1 MTTQQ
6 RASYAQNF
14 VVHKQNTNDV
24 EEEINTA
31 IDAAMISDKPSVSP
45 SSSPPLST
53 VRRPTTPSP
62 LAPYA
67 SLVFYPIGP
76 GLPSPSSSDTQS
88 PSSSPSHPPSSSPT
102 LKPGSTISGHT
113 FLDTNLNGSYETQLD
128 YNFSKVHIWL
138 FTCGGTG
145 QSSMLIGNTLTSIDG
160 IFTFDNLDS
169 GNYMVVIELPIGY
182 ESSSSIPIEQLQ
194 LEEKSIRSN
203 LPWEE
208 DVTQTQ
214 RHYDDSHD
222 QHTDTMIES
231 LSKSQRTCTSIC
243 FKLNDNQTSNIEL
256 SFGIKESPT
265 SSPSTQSPSG
275 QPTSTPI
282 YVSPTNAP
290 SYAWWI
296 GTPTYSPSTSKPVT
310 ISPSTSPTSEPTS
323 SQIPSIQPSQ
333 TPTRFGIQIGPVQ
346 TVGLRITLFGI
357 DNISDK
363 AEWNKAMEM
372 YIQEYFNN
380 NESGGEAFDVDASI
394 IMTSQ
399 TVIEEQ
405 QQVTAVERRPFR
417 KQQLRQSRIQRQD
430 DQRQLQNLG
439 GEPALEIIYNQ
450 VSTYKTSDP
459 TSVDENYIIQEPF
472 ATTLSRADYISF
484 LQSLNN
490 TDYDNVTSVS
500 SVRLPTESLPWE
512 EPSSTNGVVV
522 ITPIVNSTLEVTEE
536 SNGIHYGIYI
546 FLAGIFIV
554 FIVNF
559 VFIYRNKNKEERR
572 LSLLTSARAKDEK
585 KKTRSDKDKKKS
597 KDPRS
602 YLDGGNVSNVESSS
616 EDHELHA
623 SIPPPY
629 EWRSTQETKE
639 STVTAGDTSRTD
651 IEVHDIYP
659 TSLGDDTPSKTIR
672 FYDEPTTQVKG
683 PQEKQDKEKP
693 AQDYTPPWAYTASQT
708 TQNVVGSPPTLS
720 PNSSP
725 DNSSSEGSGLDDAM
739 RGGQDDTPHEV
750 IIDIKIPPGRV
761 GCIIDSSPK
770 NGPYICEIDDT
781 SPLRDELCVG
791 DRIVAVDDVD
801 VRRFNAINVSKLLGR
816 RCHNDE
822 RILTIMRQ
830 LFIIN
835 DDEEDEGESSTDSPY
850 AEIEQNEDER
860 SVSPLDTYDDPD
872 TLRRSEREG
881 SVVSIDPPGHI

>member
-1 MTTQQ
+1 MTTQKQ
-6 RASYAQNF
+6 ATSYAQNF
-14 VVHKQNTNDV
+14 HKQNTN
-24 EEEINTA
+24 EEREINSS
-31 IDAAMISDKPSVSP
+31 IDNLSSLSKLSLSPTSNPPSP
-45 SSSPPLST
+45 T
-53 VRRPTTPSP
+53 VRRLVTPSP
-62 LAPYA
+62 AAPYA

-76 GLPSPSSSDTQS
+76 GLPSPKPPSSP
-88 PSSSPSHPPSSSPT
+88 PSSSPSSSPT

-113 FLDTNLNGSYETQLD
+113 FLDTNLNGSYEQQID

-138 FTCGGTG
+138 FTCGG
-145 QSSMLIGNTLTSIDG
+145 QSSMLIDNTLTSADG
-160 IFTFDNLDS
+160 LFTFDDLYS
-169 GNYMVVIELPIGY
+169 GNYMVVIELPVGY
-182 ESSSSIPIEQLQ
+182 ESSVSFDEQQL
-194 LEEKSIRSN
+194 LEEKSIRSK

-208 DVTQTQ
+208 ENVTQTK
-214 RHYDDSHD
+214 RHYGDVHD
-222 QHTDTMIES
+222 QHTDTTIES

-256 SFGIKESPT
+256 SFGMKESPT
-265 SSPSTQSPSG
+265 SSPSTQAPSG
-275 QPTSTPI
+275 QPTRAPI
-282 YVSPTNAP
+282 SVSPTNAP

-310 ISPSTSPTSEPTS
+310 MSPSVSPTSEPTS
-323 SQIPSIQPSQ
+323 SQIPSLQPSQ
-333 TPTRFGIQIGPVQ
+333 IPTRFGIQIGPVQ

-363 AEWNKAMEM
+363 AEWNKAMEV

-380 NESGGEAFDVDASI
+380 DESRGEAFDVDASI

-399 TVIEEQ
+399 SVVEEQ
-405 QQVTAVERRPFR
+405 QQVVKVQRRPFR
-417 KQQLRQSRIQRQD
+417 KQQLRQSRIQRHG
-430 DQRQLQNLG
+430 DQRQLQNG
-439 GEPALEIIYNQ
+439 GEPAIEIIYNQ

-459 TSVDENYIIQEPF
+459 TSVDETYIIHEPF

-500 SVRLPTESLPWE
+500 SVRLPTEQLPWE
-512 EPSSTNGVVV
+512 EPASTNGVVV

-546 FLAGIFIV
+546 FLAGIFVV

-585 KKTRSDKDKKKS
+585 KKTRSDDKDKKKS
-597 KDPRS
+597 KDPRF
-602 YLDGGNVSNVESSS
+602 YLEGDVSNVASSS

-693 AQDYTPPWAYTASQT
+693 VQDYTPPWAYTTSQK

-725 DNSSSEGSGLDDAM
+725 DNSSFEGSGLDDAM
-739 RGGQDDTPHEV
+739 RGDDIPHEV

-830 LFIIN
+830 LFII
-835 DDEEDEGESSTDSPY
+835 DEDEEDESESSTDSPY

-872 TLRRSEREG
+872 TLRRSDREG
-881 SVVSIDPPGHI
+881 SVVSIDPPGHT